1 MLLILISSFKDKII
15 EIASRMPVELGS
27 IFISMLPIFELRGGI
42 PVSYYTFKMPFYK
55 SVIFSI
61 IGNILPVLPLLF
73 IIKPLSKISFFKRF
87 FESRRERG
95 KIIERYKE
103 LGLAIFVG
111 IPLPL
116 TGAWTGT
123 ILAFLFDL
131 SILKSFIF
139 ICIGVLIAAVIVSF
153 LTLMGI
159 WGGIIA
165 GVVIIISLLIPF
177 FKKKNS

>member
-1 MLLILISSFKDKII
+1 MIFSSIKDTII
-15 EIASRMPVELGS
+15 EIASKMPKEIGS

-42 PVSYYTFKMPFYK
+42 PVSYKILKMPFYK
-55 SVIFSI
+55 SIIFSI

-73 IIKPLSKISFFKRF
+73 LIKPFSKIGFLKRF
-87 FESRRERG
+87 FESRREKG

-103 LGLAIFVG
+103 LGLSIFVG
-111 IPLPL
+111 IPLPF

-139 ICIGVLIAAVIVSF
+139 ITIGVLIAAVIVSF
-153 LTLMGI
+153 LTFLGI
-159 WGGIIA
+159 IGGIIA
-165 GVVIIISLLIPF
+165 GIVIIVSLIIPF
-177 FKKKNS
+177 IKKKT

>member
-1 MLLILISSFKDKII
+1 MLIILLSSIKDTII
-15 EIASRMPVELGS
+15 EIASRMPKELGS
-27 IFISMLPIFELRGGI
+27 IYISMLPIFELRGGI
-42 PVSYYTFKMPFYK
+42 PVSYHVFKLPFYK

-61 IGNILPVLPLLF
+61 IGNIIPVLPLLF
-73 IIKPLSKISFFKRF
+73 IIKPLSKIPLFKRF
-87 FESRRERG
+87 FESRREKG
-95 KIIERYKE
+95 KVIERFKE
-103 LGLAIFVG
+103 IGLAIFVG

-131 SILKSFIF
+131 SIIKSFIF

-153 LTLMGI
+153 LTLLGI

-165 GVVIIISLLIPF
+165 GTVIIISLIIPF
-177 FKKKNS
+177 FKKKSS

>member
-1 MLLILISSFKDKII
+1 MFLTIISSLKDSII
-15 EIASRMPVELGS
+15 EIASRMPYELGS

-42 PVSYYTFKMPFYK
+42 PVSYHIFKMPFYK

-61 IGNILPVLPLLF
+61 IGNIIPVLPLLF
-73 IIKPLSKISFFKRF
+73 MIKPLSRIGFFKRF
-87 FESRRERG
+87 FESRKERG

-123 ILAFLFDL
+123 ILAFLFNL

-139 ICIGVLIAAVIVSF
+139 ISIGVLIAAVIVSF
-153 LTLMGI
+153 LTLLGI
-159 WGGIIA
+159 WGGVIA
-165 GVVIIISLLIPF
+165 GSVIIISLIIPF
-177 FKKKNS
+177 FKKKSS